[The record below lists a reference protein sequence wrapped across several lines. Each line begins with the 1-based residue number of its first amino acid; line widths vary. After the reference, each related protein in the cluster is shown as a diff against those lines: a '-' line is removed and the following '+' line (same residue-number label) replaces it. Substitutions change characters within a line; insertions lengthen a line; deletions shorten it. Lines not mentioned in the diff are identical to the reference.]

1 MIKIDMKNGIIDV
14 RGSNASVMADLI
26 TLFRALK
33 ENEIFDDDDIK
44 HLCDIVTDSDHDY
57 AIRSEALDKLFAE
70 DPEGVIDLA
79 EYLAKMNNDTEM
91 MASINLYKALEK
103 KKKEHGGKIK

>member
-14 RGSNASVMADLI
+14 RGSNASLMADLI
-26 TLFRALK
+26 TLLRTLK

-44 HLCDIVTDSDHDY
+44 HLCDIVTDSDPDY
-57 AIRSEALDKLFAE
+57 EIKSEALDKLFEE
-70 DPEGVIDLA
+70 DPEGVIGLA

-91 MASINLYKALEK
+91 MGSINLYKALEK
-103 KKKEHGGKIK
+103 KKGM